1 MKKLIAVLLVLA
13 MVLSLAAC
21 GEKGDSPDAAYNNY
35 LKEITKGAQTDN
47 GTLTI
52 ALSGRLDTTTAPE
65 LEKLLLDRIADV
77 TSLIFDLKDLTYT
90 SSAGLRI
97 FLKAQK
103 LMNRQGEMKLI
114 HTAASIMEVFEM
126 TGFTDIMTIEAAQ

>member
-1 MKKLIAVLLVLA
+1 MNITAKK
-13 MVLSLAAC
+13 
-21 GEKGDSPDAAYNNY
+21 E
-35 LKEITKGAQTDN
+35 N
-47 GTLTI
+47 GTLTL
-52 ALSGRLDTTTAPE
+52 ALSGRLDTTPAPE